1 MNPAR
6 APQGNPISTYT
17 FARAPISMLIA
28 CLVPGLA
35 VATTESPPGVL
46 VDEAPP
52 AIYRF
57 DPQTSRI
64 EARVFED
71 PRTNGSGRS
80 HDHVVVATQWAG
92 RIAWDKDGVCGG
104 EAVFDLAGFQIDQPA
119 DRKLAGMDGQL
130 SATDM
135 AIVRTHML
143 AREQLDVHQFPEVRY
158 EILGC
163 SAREG
168 GGWTLQGDLTL
179 HGVKQ
184 PVALALTGSVT
195 DEKLSLDGRGSILQT
210 RFGIEPYFALFG
222 QRRNQDRVE
231 LVIHLQGSRLPAG
244 TPAVAPLNQPI
255 GVPRLPGG

>member
-1 MNPAR
+1 MDR
-6 APQGNPISTYT
+6 APASRASQVSNHTVAC
-17 FARAPISMLIA
+17 ARYLLAGAGFL
-28 CLVPGLA
+28 PGA
-35 VATTESPPGVL
+35 AAATS
-46 VDEAPP
+46 EAPADGLEQTAP

-57 DPQTSRI
+57 DPQNSRI

-80 HDHVVVATQWAG
+80 HDHVVVATQWSG

-104 EAVFDLAGFQIDQPA
+104 EAVFSLAGFQIDQPG
-119 DRKLAGMDGQL
+119 DRKLAGMEGQL

-143 AREQLDVHQFPEVRY
+143 AREQLDAHQYPEAKY

-163 SAREG
+163 STREG

-231 LVIHLQGSRLPAG
+231 LVVHLQGSRLPEG
-244 TPAVAPLNQPI
+244 TPAVAPLTQPL
-255 GVPRLPGG
+255 GLPRLPGG